1 MALFHYDFGE
11 VKTPTASFDLFL
23 ENFTPPHDEENILEC
38 SQDMFDQ
45 SLPFIKDIFFGV
57 TGHQEE
63 LDRRLESASEH
74 WRLYRMSRV
83 DRNIMR
89 MALFEMLFREEI
101 PTKVSINEAI
111 ELGKIF
117 GAEDSS
123 SFINGVLDRI
133 NRLIEKND
141 VDTPEEEEME

>member
-11 VKTPTASFDLFL
+11 STSSMVSFNLFL
-23 ENFTPPHDEENILEC
+23 DNFAPPQDDENILEC
-38 SQDMFDQ
+38 NQDIFDQ
-45 SLPFIKDIFFGV
+45 CLPFIKEIFFGV
-57 TGHQEE
+57 TGHQTE
-63 LDRRLESASEH
+63 LDNRLESASEH

-89 MALFEMLFREEI
+89 MALFEMLFRDEI
-101 PTKVSINEAI
+101 PIKVSINEAI

-123 SFINGVLDRI
+123 SFINGVLDKI
-133 NRLIEKND
+133 NRLIEKGEIEISVNKKGG
-141 VDTPEEEEME
+141 